1 MISIIIPVYNVE
13 KYLSDCLDSVVNQTY
28 KDLEIIC
35 VNDGSTDNSLDILNE
50 YCSKD
55 DRIFVVNKE
64 NGGLSSARNAGL
76 AVAKG
81 DFIMFLDSDDWIDNN
96 TCEVALKQMMESNS
110 DVAIWSYSKEYE
122 ASSKEVHIFENDI
135 VFSSDN
141 DLASLHRRFVGL
153 YKDELRYPEKAD
165 SIVTAWG
172 KLYKNK
178 LIINEDIKF
187 IDTKIIGTEDALFN
201 LYVFKNVK
209 KAVYINRC
217 FNHYRKTNYSSLT
230 KSYKSQLW
238 NQWNNL
244 FDYINDYIS
253 ENELDYS
260 FYNAL
265 NNRISLSI
273 IGLGL
278 NIAKSNVKH
287 KFEKIKHIISSN
299 RYRQAVKNLELK
311 YFPAHWK
318 IFFLLAKLNFAFG
331 LFLMLKCI
339 IKLKGK

>member
-178 LIINEDIKF
+178 LIINDIN
-187 IDTKIIGTEDALFN
+187 ITL
-201 LYVFKNVK
+201 NV
-209 KAVYINRC
+209 
-217 FNHYRKTNYSSLT
+217 
-230 KSYKSQLW
+230 
-238 NQWNNL
+238 
-244 FDYINDYIS
+244 
-253 ENELDYS
+253 
-260 FYNAL
+260 
-265 NNRISLSI
+265 
-273 IGLGL
+273 
-278 NIAKSNVKH
+278 
-287 KFEKIKHIISSN
+287 
-299 RYRQAVKNLELK
+299 
-311 YFPAHWK
+311 
-318 IFFLLAKLNFAFG
+318 
-331 LFLMLKCI
+331 
-339 IKLKGK
+339 